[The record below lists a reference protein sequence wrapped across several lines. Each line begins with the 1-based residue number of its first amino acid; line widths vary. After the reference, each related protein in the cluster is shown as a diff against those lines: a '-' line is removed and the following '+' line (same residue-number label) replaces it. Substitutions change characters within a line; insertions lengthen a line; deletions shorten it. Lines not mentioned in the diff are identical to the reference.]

1 MKNRLLHRL
10 PSFAACVVIVA
21 VVSVMP
27 ARAELPRV
35 LPSGKLPEDKRLGP
49 LKDLNGYFPF
59 HPCESPEAW
68 EKRSERVRRQLL
80 LATGLWPMP
89 TQTPSHAVVHGKV
102 DRDEYTVEKVYFES
116 FPGHFVTGS
125 LYRPKGRSG
134 RLPGVLCPHGH
145 WANGRFYDAG
155 EKSVREQIEQGA
167 EKFEIGGRHPLQARC
182 VQLARM
188 GCVVFHYDMVGYAD
202 SRQLPHRPGVR
213 EAMNTP
219 ENWGY
224 FSPQAEARL
233 QNMMGLQTYNSIR
246 ALDFLSELPDVDPE
260 RIAVTGASGGGTQTF
275 MLSAIDPRP
284 AVAFPA
290 VMVSTAMQGGCTCEN
305 ACYLRVGTGNV
316 EIAALFSP
324 KPLGMTAADD
334 WTKEMAA
341 KGFPELQQHYKMLGA
356 EDRVMLEPL
365 TQFKHNYNYV
375 SRAAMYGWVNRHLK
389 LGLKEPIVEQD
400 YKPLSIEEMSVWDEE
415 HPQPPGGDEHERAL
429 LKWITEDSQEQMA
442 ALTPT
447 DKASLAKYREIVG
460 GAVDVMIGR
469 GLPDRDALESSRAR
483 EEHVGRYDLELGI
496 VQCPARG
503 EELPVVILKPTH
515 AFEIEVVIWI
525 DTQGKRSLF
534 DDKGNPRPPIAQLLD
549 ARMAVVGVDLFGQ
562 GESTTDGK
570 SVSKARLANKDYA
583 GYTFGYNH
591 PMFSQRVHDIL
602 TLASWMK
609 NAYIP
614 AKKVHLVGLGGA
626 GHWVAAACAQASK
639 AVDGAVIDTAGF
651 PGPPP
656 YRKRVSLAVDSA
668 VIDTAGFRFADLTA
682 IDDPDFL
689 PGGAKYGDLPGI
701 LALSAPREL
710 WLAGEGSKPPAV
722 VEAAY
727 QAAGK
732 RENLTIFAGKEEEK
746 EAAAVEWLL
755 R

>member
-1 MKNRLLHRL
+1 MNRATLHFRRSLRPCLLL
-10 PSFAACVVIVA
+10 LAALLGVA
-21 VVSVMP
+21 
-27 ARAELPRV
+27 AIGRAEPPRV
-35 LPSGKLPEDKRLGP
+35 LPPGKLPDDKRLGP

-68 EKRSERVRRQLL
+68 AKRSERVRRQLL
-80 LATGLWPMP
+80 VATGLWPMP
-89 TQTPSHAVVHGKV
+89 TKTPSHAVVHGKV

-116 FPGHFVTGS
+116 FPGHFVTGN
-125 LYRPKGRSG
+125 LYRPKGRRG
-134 RLPGVLCPHGH
+134 RLPAVLCPHGH

-155 EKSVREQIEQGA
+155 ESKVREQIEKGA

-202 SRQLPHRPGVR
+202 SKQLVHRPGVR

-224 FSPQAEARL
+224 FSPQAESRL

-246 ALDFLSELPDVDPE
+246 ALDFLIGLPDVDPE

-275 MLSAIDPRP
+275 ILCAVDPRP

-305 ACYLRVGTGNV
+305 ACYLRIGTGNV

-334 WTKEMAA
+334 WTKEMAT
-341 KGFPELQQHYKMLGA
+341 KGFPELKQHYTMLGV
-356 EDRVMLEPL
+356 EDRVMLWPL
-365 TQFKHNYNYV
+365 VQFKHNYNYV
-375 SRAAMYGWVNRHLK
+375 SRAAMYGWLNRHLK
-389 LGLKEPIVEQD
+389 LGLKEPIIERD
-400 YKPLSIEEMSVWDEE
+400 YQPLSIEEMSVWDEK
-415 HPQPPGGDEHERAL
+415 HPQPPGGDEYERAL
-429 LKWITEDSQEQMA
+429 LKWITEDSQKQIA

-447 DKASLAKYREIVG
+447 DEASLAKYREIVG

-469 GLPDRDALESSRAR
+469 GLPEPGAVKDARGAKTEDHDDYLQ
-483 EEHVGRYDLELGI
+483 GWGLLRYAAE
-496 VQCPARG
+496 G
-503 EELPVVILKPTH
+503 EELPAVVLGPLD
-515 AFEIEVVIWI
+515 IENNWNGRIVIWV
-525 DTQGKRSLF
+525 DKQGKRALF
-534 DDKGNPRPPIAQLLD
+534 DSKGLPRPRIRDLIA
-549 ARMAVVGVDLFGQ
+549 AGTMVVGVDLFGQ
-562 GESTTDGK
+562 GEFAAHAEQAE
-570 SVSKARLANKDYA
+570 KARLVNEKYA

-591 PMFSQRVHDIL
+591 PVFAQRVHDVLSVVSCFRGGIKGFEL
-602 TLASWMK
+602 K
-609 NAYIP
+609 R
-614 AKKVHLVGLGGA
+614 VHLVGLDGA
-626 GHWVAAACAQASK
+626 GHWVAAAMAQAGD
-639 AVDGAVIDTAGF
+639 AVDG
-651 PGPPP
+651 
-656 YRKRVSLAVDSA
+656 A

-701 LALSAPREL
+701 IALSAPREL
-710 WLAGEGSKPPAV
+710 WLAGEGPKPPAV

-727 QAAGK
+727 RAAGK
-732 RENLTIFAGKEEEK
+732 PKNLTIFAGKEEEK
-746 EAAAVEWLL
+746 EAAAVKWLL